1 MFDLPCNWR
10 AGFVMDPVKKQR
22 FGYVTALDGF
32 GLSAALPADISVYT
46 PYNTGAKPTYKGLE
60 SGYTEPSETSPIAV
74 CKVVG
79 VIENFSWAGGVG
91 DPISV
96 SMYVSQENATQIK
109 ALQQLTLKTT
119 TIKKLGWWVANFDE
133 EVKKWFEE
141 AFPLTPPEVTGQLNA
156 PGKTDIRLAVALEP
170 EKVAQN
176 IDVNVYNVYMEIVPA
191 ANQQHTLHFANSDQK
206 KVVKGW
212 GLVVGTMAKQSVGG
226 T

>member
-22 FGYVTALDGF
+22 FGYVTSLDGF
-32 GLSAALPADISVYT
+32 GLSAALPADIAVYT
-46 PYNTGAKPTYKGLE
+46 PFNTGAAPTYAGL
-60 SGYTEPSETSPIAV
+60 SSNYTPADENSPMGI

-79 VIENFSWAGGVG
+79 VIESFSWGGGVG
-91 DPISV
+91 DPISI

-119 TIKKLGWWVANFDE
+119 TIKNLGWWIANFDE
-133 EVKKWFEE
+133 EVKKWYEE
-141 AFPLTPPEVTGQLNA
+141 SFPKAPPQVTGQLNA
-156 PGKTDIRLAVALEP
+156 PSKNDIRLAVALEP
-170 EKVAQN
+170 EKVAPN
-176 IDVNVYNVYMEIVPA
+176 IDVNVFNLFMEIVPA

-212 GLVVGTMAKQSVGG
+212 GLVVGTMAKQAVGS
-226 T
+226 